1 MYHLD
6 VLCLKSIKFTFSKKK
21 SLCGVVGMIL
31 SRILSLSVIFF
42 HVKLLRS
49 KQSDSLTPFYQLVY
63 QVVVILEPLWVDGSS
78 SSCAHIEGEETNYYS
93 ERSQTS

>member
-1 MYHLD
+1 MLEINK
-6 VLCLKSIKFTFSKKK
+6 VSLFKKK

-31 SRILSLSVIFF
+31 SRILSLSVNFFF

-63 QVVVILEPLWVDGSS
+63 QVVVILEPLWVDGPS
-78 SSCAHIEGEETNYYS
+78 SSCAHIEGEKTNYYG
-93 ERSQTS
+93 EREIPG